1 MTDKFREY
9 MQTVTEP
16 LKKHWKLPPLIL
28 HPFSDAGAP
37 GKLVESSRANLMMQG
52 LLPAGE
58 FSVDE
63 LDRRLIDGRYC
74 EVRMLFYVGRDLLR
88 WIGQCMDLAG
98 RDEELSLAGV
108 QAQSF
113 ARLLVEDP
121 PESVREKLNRWGVA
135 DYKAIFSRALGL
147 NAVFSEAPSCESLT
161 TDFIRN
167 YYRFADAMY
176 LLWQRAS
183 EAAEIGRDTFDFD
196 LYASGEYSRML
207 EREWESETE

>member
-1 MTDKFREY
+1 MTDKTREY
-9 MQTVTEP
+9 MQTVTSSS
-16 LKKHWKLPPLIL
+16 KKTWKLPPLIL

-52 LLPAGE
+52 LLPSGE

-88 WIGQCMDLAG
+88 WIGQCMELAE
-98 RDEELSLAGV
+98 RDGELQISGI
-108 QAQSF
+108 QPQSF

-121 PESVREKLNRWGVA
+121 PDAVRDKLTRWGVA
-135 DYKAIFSRALGL
+135 DYKAIFSRAIGL
-147 NAVFSEAPSCESLT
+147 NAVFAEAPSREILT
-161 TDFIRN
+161 ADFIRN
-167 YYRFADAMY
+167 YYRFADTMY
-176 LLWQRAS
+176 LLWQRANDS
-183 EAAEIGRDTFDFD
+183 SDINCDTFDFD

-207 EREWESETE
+207 EREWESEIE

>member
-1 MTDKFREY
+1 MTDNTREY
-9 MQTVTEP
+9 MHTATP
-16 LKKHWKLPPLIL
+16 TLKKTWTLPPLIL

-52 LLPAGE
+52 LLPCGE
-58 FSVDE
+58 VTVDE

-88 WIGQCMDLAG
+88 WIGQCMEMIQRDGDLQTG
-98 RDEELSLAGV
+98 GI

-113 ARLLVEDP
+113 ARMLVEDP
-121 PESVREKLNRWGVA
+121 PIAVRDKLKKWGVA
-135 DYKAIFSRALGL
+135 DYKAIFSRAIGL
-147 NAVFSEAPSCESLT
+147 NAVFAEAPAREALT

-167 YYRFADAMY
+167 YYRFADTMY
-176 LLWQRAS
+176 MLWQKTNDAL
-183 EAAEIGRDTFDFD
+183 EIDCHSFEFD

-207 EREWESETE
+207 EREWEADLE